1 MSPVHIKP
9 ESAVMNIA
17 SRVIT
22 KHEETEDYVVYG
34 DTLMNCGVRLHE
46 GYAATGYSEDIRV
59 MKDFS
64 SRLYYMEM
72 LSDDKE

>member
-1 MSPVHIKP
+1 M
-9 ESAVMNIA
+9 
-17 SRVIT
+17 
-22 KHEETEDYVVYG
+22 YG